1 MTERYIITD
10 DNGMPI
16 GSADIGQVQAEATVL
31 AYRMA
36 AYCDDPTELD
46 RVATD
51 AVATLGPDGFGYVAA
66 AALRILAEHILE
78 PTLQVTDALGVDLR
92 PGLESGLR
100 NAETT
105 AGGDGA

>member
-1 MTERYIITD
+1 M
-10 DNGMPI
+10 
-16 GSADIGQVQAEATVL
+16 L

-36 AYCDDPTELD
+36 AYCDDPAELD

-51 AVATLGPDGFGYVAA
+51 AATALGPDGFGYVAA

-78 PTLQVTDALGVDLR
+78 PTLQVTDALGVDLW

-105 AGGDGA
+105 VGGDGA